1 MCDSIMS
8 RSAQRSKSSV
18 QDLRI
23 LIFVFSVCVDR
34 QVLRDYM
41 TAVKIKQNGF
51 FFSIVKCLSVLLI
64 N

>member
-8 RSAQRSKSSV
+8 RSAQRSKSSM

-34 QVLRDYM
+34 EVLRDYVI
-41 TAVKIKQNGF
+41 AVRIKQNGF
-51 FFSIVKCLSVLLI
+51 FSVL
-64 N
+64 